1 MVVTNE
7 WLELIQA
14 IKDHME
20 KTGMSQS
27 GVARALGISPAALS
41 RFLKETYPSPHKL
54 FGKIRAFLTVDEA
67 REVAP
72 QKPDFVHTSQSQAV
86 LDIITYCHVANV
98 LGIVYGDAGIGKT
111 EAIREYA
118 RNHPEA
124 VVITMSPAFGTT
136 KGVTEK
142 LAKALKVQEGRS
154 IRRMYEE
161 INEKLVESGR
171 VIIVDE
177 AQHLPLK
184 ALDHLRSIADESG
197 VGLVLIGNEEV
208 YTRMTGRGEAAFAQ
222 LFSRISMR
230 KNVRT
235 ELTQPEDMELL
246 FPHLQEEERNFL
258 LRISRSKYGIRG
270 AVNVYVNSAANQNVK
285 LQGLM
290 DMARY
295 MGIGA

>member
-41 RFLKETYPSPHKL
+41 QFLKETYPSPHKL
-54 FGKIRAFLTVDEA
+54 FGKIRAFLAVDEA

-197 VGLVLIGNEEV
+197 VGMVLIGNEEV

-285 LQGLM
+285 LQGLV

>member
-1 MVVTNE
+1 
-7 WLELIQA
+7 
-14 IKDHME
+14 ME
-20 KTGMSQS
+20 ETGMSQS
-27 GVARALGISPAALS
+27 AVARALGISPAALS
-41 RFLKETYPSPHKL
+41 QFMKETYPSPHKL
-54 FGKIRAFLTVDEA
+54 FGKIRAFLTIGEA

-72 QKPDFVHTSQSQAV
+72 QKPDFVHTSLSQSV
-86 LDIITYCHVANV
+86 LEIITYCHVQKV

-111 EAIREYA
+111 EAIKEYA

-124 VVITMSPAFGTT
+124 IVITMSPAFGTT

-161 INEKLVESGR
+161 IIEKLVDSGR

-197 VGLVLIGNEEV
+197 VGMVLIGNEEV

-235 ELTQPEDMELL
+235 EQTTPEDMELL
-246 FPHLQEEERNFL
+246 FPHLNEEERNFL

-270 AVNVYVNSAANQNVK
+270 AVNVYVNSASNQTLN
-285 LQGLM
+285 LQGLIE
-290 DMARY
+290 MAKY

>member
-41 RFLKETYPSPHKL
+41 QFLKETYPSPHKL